1 MSLNSIL
8 TESHRK
14 WFTFKINRPKD
25 SATELYKGEKTSK
38 IAVLIEEKPDILT
51 QQMVG
56 MEETQVRSQT

>member
-1 MSLNSIL
+1 MTQKGTKCLSIAFSQKN
-8 TESHRK
+8 TEKCLLLR
-14 WFTFKINRPKD
+14 TLQR
-25 SATELYKGEKTSK
+25 EKTFK